1 MNSQTGKND
10 MTATYT
16 KQLTKL
22 TDDPINAYYGQLPNG
37 LSVYMSVND
46 EEPRIQTQIVV
57 KAGFQDDPDE
67 ATGLAHYFEHMMFK
81 GSDRMGTLDW
91 NRESELLGQIEQL
104 FEDHRETT
112 DPEQKKHIYTRIDE
126 LSAEAAKYALPN
138 EYDKLLSAIGAKDT
152 NAYTSFDQTGFLNNI
167 PANELER
174 WLKIEQERF
183 RNPVMRLFH
192 TELETVYE
200 EFNMRTQDSD
210 QGKVFDAVFRGL
222 FQEHNY
228 GRQPV
233 IGKPEHLK
241 NPSMREIYRFFETHY
256 APNNMAICLS
266 GDLDPEKTL
275 DLIEQY
281 FGHFNPVDQ
290 PENPAPQEPDLEA
303 PVVKEA
309 RGQETESLTLAYRLN
324 GANSEDA
331 KYMKVLEGLLYNERA
346 GLIDL
351 NLNQRQAVM
360 QAMSAFVP
368 LKDYSLLVVNGI
380 PRSGQ
385 SLEEVRQLI
394 YEQIENL
401 KSGAFEPWMMEAVVN
416 DLRLKR
422 KEQLAQN
429 SGRVEAFV
437 DAFSNEVPWET
448 YVAELVA
455 LSGLTKDA
463 LVTFAQEN
471 LTTNHVAVYKRQETD
486 PDTVHLEK
494 PPLTPVDLNREG
506 QSEFFK
512 EVMAIPSSDME
523 PEFLD
528 FERDIQHSRFQD
540 RIPFHYIPNPV
551 NDTFT
556 LYFIFDMGSD
566 HDLVK
571 SLALRYLPYL
581 GTDQYSPDGI
591 RQAFFHLG
599 ITYQTTVQRDQFFIY
614 LHGLEESLSDGVAL
628 LLHLLQNAQPDEEA
642 LAALIDTLLKEREDE
657 KADKQTIL
665 RKAMVNFGKFGYH
678 NPFTNRLSRTT
689 LQEQKAETLVDEI
702 HNLLSY
708 QHRIFYYGQA
718 EPGTVQDVLGP
729 IYPQTAAT
737 KTLPEPR
744 HYEPLDT
751 DQQRVY
757 TIDYDMVQSEIVMLA
772 RDTLYNPELTPHI
785 ALFNE
790 YFGGGLSSLVFQ
802 EIRESKALAY
812 SAFSFFTQ
820 PRTNQEAHYLLS
832 YLGTQADKLKEAL
845 RALQDLVVEL
855 PNVPDQFAQARESV
869 IKQIATERITRTKI
883 FWAYEENR
891 KRGITHD
898 QRKDVYEQMQH
909 ITFDE
914 LKAFFDQHVKGKPF
928 IYLVLGSREH
938 LDFNVLQSLG
948 PVENLHLDTLFNDQ

>member
-1 MNSQTGKND
+1 
-10 MTATYT
+10 MTTANT

-22 TDDPINAYYGQLPNG
+22 TDDPINAYYGELSNG

-46 EEPRIQTQIVV
+46 EEPRIQTEIVV

-67 ATGLAHYFEHMMFK
+67 VTGLAHYFEHMMFK
-81 GSDRMGTLDW
+81 GSDRMGTADW
-91 NRESELLGQIEQL
+91 KQESELLGQIEQL
-104 FEDHRETT
+104 FEDHRYTT
-112 DPEQKKHIYTRIDE
+112 DPEEKKNIYARIDK
-126 LSAEAAKYALPN
+126 LSAEAATYALPN
-138 EYDKLLSAIGAKDT
+138 EYDKLLSAIGAKNT

-174 WLKIEQERF
+174 WLKIEYERF

-241 NPSMREIYRFFETHY
+241 NPSMREIYNFFEQYY

-275 DLIEQY
+275 DLVEKY
-281 FGHFNPVDQ
+281 FGHFNPVDL
-290 PENPAPQEPDLEA
+290 PEDSVANEPNFEA
-303 PVVKEA
+303 PVEKEVK
-309 RGQETESLTLAYRLN
+309 GQETESLTLAYRLN

-368 LKDYSLLVVNGI
+368 LKDYSLLIVNAI

-385 SLEEVRQLI
+385 SLEAVRELV
-394 YEQIENL
+394 YEQIEKL
-401 KSGAFEPWMMEAVVN
+401 KTGEFEPWMMEAVVN

-437 DAFSNEVPWET
+437 DAFSNEVSWKT
-448 YVAELVA
+448 YVQELEA
-455 LSGLTKDA
+455 LSELTKES
-463 LVTFAQEN
+463 LVKFAKHN
-471 LTTNHVAVYKRQETD
+471 LTTNHVAVFKLQEQD
-486 PDTVHLEK
+486 PNVVHLEK
-494 PPLTPVDLNREG
+494 PPITPVDLNREG
-506 QSEFFK
+506 QSDFFQ
-512 EVMAIPSSDME
+512 EVMQIASSEIE
-523 PEFLD
+523 PKFVD
-528 FERDIQHSRFQD
+528 FERDIQHSNFLD
-540 RIPFHYIPNPV
+540 RIPFHHVPNPV

-566 HDLVK
+566 HDLEK
-571 SLALRYLPYL
+571 SFALRYLPYL
-581 GTDQYSPDGI
+581 GTDQYSPEGI

-599 ITYQTTVQRDQFFIY
+599 VSYQTSVQRDQFFIY
-614 LHGLEESLSDGVAL
+614 LHGLEESLEKGFELLTHL
-628 LLHLLQNAQPDEEA
+628 LLNAQPDEEA
-642 LAALIDTLLKEREDE
+642 LAALVDAMLKEREDE
-657 KADKQTIL
+657 KADKGTIL
-665 RKAMVNFGKFGYH
+665 RKAMVNFGKYGYQ
-678 NPFTNRLSRTT
+678 NPFTNRLSKEE
-689 LQEQKAETLVDEI
+689 LQQKSAQQLVEQI
-702 HNLLSY
+702 HGLLKY
-708 QHRIFYYGQA
+708 QHRLFYYGQA
-718 EPGTVQDVLGP
+718 NPPEVKETIAPY
-729 IYPQTAAT
+729 YPQETASKAP
-737 KTLPEPR
+737 PEPVQYKPMNND
-744 HYEPLDT
+744 HSH
-751 DQQRVY
+751 VY
-757 TIDYDMVQSEIVMLA
+757 AIDFDMVQSEIVMIA
-772 RDTLYNPELTPHI
+772 RDSLYNPELAPHI

-820 PRTNQEAHYLLS
+820 PPSNKEAHYVLS

-845 RALQDLVVEL
+845 EALKKLVAEL
-855 PNVPDQFAQARESV
+855 PNVPAQFEQARESV
-869 IKQIATERITRTKI
+869 IKQIATERITRMKI

-891 KRGITHD
+891 KRGVSHD
-898 QRKDVYEQMQH
+898 QRKDVYNYMQH

-914 LKAFFDQHVKGKPF
+914 LKAFFDRHVKGKQF
-928 IYLVLGSREH
+928 TYLVLGSSEH
-938 LDFNVLQSLG
+938 LDFEVLRSQGQVDQL
-948 PVENLHLDTLFNDQ
+948 ELDTLFNDH